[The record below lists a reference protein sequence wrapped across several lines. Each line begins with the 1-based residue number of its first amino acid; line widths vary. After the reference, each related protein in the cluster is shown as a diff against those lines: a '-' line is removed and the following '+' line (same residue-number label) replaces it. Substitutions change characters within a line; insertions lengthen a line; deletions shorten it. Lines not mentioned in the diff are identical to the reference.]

1 MSGFVSFVSS
11 GPGDPELL
19 TIKALNRLKK
29 ADAVLYDDLSSG
41 PILALVREGAELVAV
56 GKRAGRPSP
65 KQDYVSAL
73 MVEHALKGQHV
84 VRLKS
89 GDCGIY
95 GRLEEEIIALREA
108 GIGFEII
115 PGVTAATATTAAAGI
130 PLTRRAT
137 ARRVQYVT
145 GHDLTG
151 ALPERLN
158 WPALTDANATTVVY
172 MARRT
177 FPQLAEQLIAHGLAP
192 ETPAII
198 AEGVSTEHQ
207 KIERYTV
214 ASLAAYLADTPVPE
228 RAPSL
233 IIYGPMME

>member
-1 MSGFVSFVSS
+1 MAGFVSFVSS

-19 TIKALNRLKK
+19 TIKALNRLKS
-29 ADAVLYDDLSSG
+29 ADVVLYDDLSSG
-41 PILALVREGAELVAV
+41 PILALVREGAELIAV

-65 KQDYVSAL
+65 KQEYVSDL
-73 MVEHALKGQHV
+73 LVTHAQSSERV

-95 GRLEEEIIALREA
+95 GRLEEEILALRAA
-108 GIGFEII
+108 GISFEII

-130 PLTRRAT
+130 PLTRRST
-137 ARRVQYVT
+137 SRRVQYVT

-151 ALPERLN
+151 ALPEALN
-158 WPALTDANATTVVY
+158 WAALTDAGTTTVVY

-177 FPQLAEQLIAHGLAP
+177 FPDLAAKLIANGLAP
-192 ETPAII
+192 ETPALI
-198 AEGVSTEHQ
+198 AEGVSTEAEN
-207 KIERYTV
+207 IRRFTV
-214 ASLAAYLADTPVPE
+214 ASLAAYLAETPAPE

-233 IIYGPMME
+233 IIYGPLMT

>member
-1 MSGFVSFVSS
+1 MAGFVSFVSS

-19 TIKALNRLKK
+19 TVKALNRLQA
-29 ADAVLYDDLSSG
+29 ADVVLYDDLSSG
-41 PILALVREGAELVAV
+41 PILALVREGAELIAV

-65 KQDYVSAL
+65 KQEYVSEL
-73 MVEHALKGQHV
+73 LVEHAKKAAKV

-108 GIGFEII
+108 GIAFEII

-130 PLTRRAT
+130 PLTRRST
-137 ARRVQYVT
+137 SRRVQYVT

-151 ALPERLN
+151 ALPESLN
-158 WPALTDANATTVVY
+158 WAALTDGGATTVVY

-177 FPQLAEQLIAHGLAP
+177 FPDLATKLMAHGLAP
-192 ETPAII
+192 ETPALI
-198 AEGVSTEHQ
+198 AEGVSTDAESIRHF
-207 KIERYTV
+207 TV
-214 ASLAAYLADTPVPE
+214 ASLAKYLSETPAPE

-233 IIYGPMME
+233 IIYGPLMT